1 MMKRIILMVTVAL
14 VMAAMLVFA
23 GAASA
28 QGGCKDL
35 GDAVSG
41 FAQQFKPFGQNIIS
55 GLAPLNDEVVQD
67 QERIC
72 V

>member
-1 MMKRIILMVTVAL
+1 MLVTVVLLMAL
-14 VMAAMLVFA
+14 MMAAA
-23 GAASA
+23 GPASA

-35 GDAVSG
+35 GNAVGG
-41 FAQQFKPFGQNIIS
+41 FAQEFKPFGQNVIS

-72 V
+72 G